1 MAVKNSVQVLIGG
14 KIITL
19 SGYESEEYLQKVAAY
34 MNGKMTELAEIP
46 GYNRQPQDTRHTLL
60 SLNIAD
66 DYFKAK
72 RQAEMYEEE
81 LETKDKEMYGLKH
94 DLVNGQ
100 MERERTARETA
111 EKDSRIAQL
120 EAKVAEQEKELDELL
135 ASE

>member
-1 MAVKNSVQVLIGG
+1 
-14 KIITL
+14 
-19 SGYESEEYLQKVAAY
+19 
-34 MNGKMTELAEIP
+34 MNGKMTELAEIS

-120 EAKVAEQEKELDELL
+120 EAKVAELEKELDELL

>member
-1 MAVKNSVQVLIGG
+1 
-14 KIITL
+14 
-19 SGYESEEYLQKVAAY
+19 
-34 MNGKMTELAEIP
+34 
-46 GYNRQPQDTRHTLL
+46 
-60 SLNIAD
+60 
-66 DYFKAK
+66 
-72 RQAEMYEEE
+72 MYEEE

-120 EAKVAEQEKELDELL
+120 EAKVAELEKELDELL